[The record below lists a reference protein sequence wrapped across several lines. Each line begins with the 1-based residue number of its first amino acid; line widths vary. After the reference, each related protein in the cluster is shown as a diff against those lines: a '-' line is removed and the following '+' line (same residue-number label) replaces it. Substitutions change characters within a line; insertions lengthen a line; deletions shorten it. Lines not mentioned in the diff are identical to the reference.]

1 MAAAKTKK
9 KYKYPRKKCPKCKV
23 YMDTILFMGVQP
35 DGYACPKCH
44 TYYTPALKPLGV
56 MY

>member
-1 MAAAKTKK
+1 MAATKTKK